1 MSITVIN
8 YFVIIFVSGDSPQQR
23 QIDECNNQICSDLSL
38 YQRYSVC
45 CSAQLGERKAGGW
58 GALFALRCMVWG
70 KFVVE
75 LNVLINFLA
84 TLLL

>member
-38 YQRYSVC
+38 YSVW

>member
-38 YQRYSVC
+38 YSVC
-45 CSAQLGERKAGGW
+45 CSAQLGERKAGD
-58 GALFALRCMVWG
+58 GAS
-70 KFVVE
+70 
-75 LNVLINFLA
+75 FLLSGA
-84 TLLL
+84 WCGESLLLN